1 MIVRTYS
8 FAKVRLNYESK
19 KRILLI
25 NVNKY
30 DGLNMFVLIKVKYK
44 KIFILSFGYVRRYSY
59 LCSVFKR

>member
-30 DGLNMFVLIKVKYK
+30 DGLNIIVLIKIKYK
-44 KIFILSFGYVRRYSY
+44 KIFILSLGNVKRYPY

>member
-30 DGLNMFVLIKVKYK
+30 DGLNIFVLIKVKYK
-44 KIFILSFGYVRRYSY
+44 KIFILSFGNVRICSY
-59 LCSVFKR
+59 LCNVFKR

>member
-19 KRILLI
+19 KRMLLI

-30 DGLNMFVLIKVKYK
+30 DGLNIFVLIKVKYK

>member
-30 DGLNMFVLIKVKYK
+30 VGLNIFVLTKVKYK
-44 KIFILSFGYVRRYSY
+44 KIFVFPLGDMRRYSY
-59 LCSVFKR
+59 LCNVFKR

>member
-30 DGLNMFVLIKVKYK
+30 GSLNIFVLTKVKYK
-44 KIFILSFGYVRRYSY
+44 KIF
-59 LCSVFKR
+59 VFFSW

>member
-30 DGLNMFVLIKVKYK
+30 DGLNIFVLIKVKYK
-44 KIFILSFGYVRRYSY
+44 KIFILSFGWVRRYSY
-59 LCSVFKR
+59 LCSIFKR

>member
-25 NVNKY
+25 NVNKN
-30 DGLNMFVLIKVKYK
+30 DGLSIFVLIKVKYK
-44 KIFILSFGYVRRYSY
+44 KIFILSLGNVKRYSY

>member
-30 DGLNMFVLIKVKYK
+30 DGLNIFVLIKVKYK
-44 KIFILSFGYVRRYSY
+44 KIFILSFGNVRICSY